1 MAIHERIS
9 LTVLTGNVECS
20 WKTVIFLSQVSTDW
34 WFLLTKPKF
43 YDKMQLDDVLVRN
56 CDFLVRWRLYLQ
68 YFDFSIFTISLWLKS
83 INQQT
88 LKVGYVQNGE
98 KFR

>member
-43 YDKMQLDDVLVRN
+43 YDKMQLDDVIVKN
-56 CDFLVRWRLYLQ
+56 YDFLVRWRLCLEQFELSNLYDLFFEKNRLTNKYLIQ
-68 YFDFSIFTISLWLKS
+68 K
-83 INQQT
+83 N
-88 LKVGYVQNGE
+88 VQNG
-98 KFR
+98 

>member
-43 YDKMQLDDVLVRN
+43 YDKMQLDDVIVKN
-56 CDFLVRWRLYLQ
+56 WDFWLDGVYV
-68 YFDFSIFTISLWLKS
+68 YNISIF
-83 INQQT
+83 QQ
-88 LKVGYVQNGE
+88 K
-98 KFR
+98 